1 MHLKEAKQILNPIL
15 ITQVQHELNL
25 ISARSKV
32 QIDVELHFV
41 TPSFVIDEIQGKG
54 ICCFLITG

>member
-1 MHLKEAKQILNPIL
+1 MNLKEAKQRLNPIL

-25 ISARSKV
+25 ISARWKV

-41 TPSFVIDEIQGKG
+41 APFFVIDEIQGNG
-54 ICCFLITG
+54 ICCCSIAG

>member
-1 MHLKEAKQILNPIL
+1 MHLKEAKQRLNPIL

-41 TPSFVIDEIQGKG
+41 TPSFVIDEIQGNG
-54 ICCFLITG
+54 IC